1 MKEKILYKSNSFSI
15 NVFTFFFGFIFFGL
29 MFWLTS
35 SSLPTT
41 NQNDM
46 VAKLIIE
53 IIFAT
58 GALGSLF
65 YFLKTQTIK
74 ITEDYLKISY
84 LFLPISKKILLED
97 IVGFSQI
104 SKPVKYSKGLFDKQK
119 TIHNIFETKIILKEN
134 IIVKTMSIDNF
145 ELKEVQKIIEK
156 IKRGESKFTSRN
168 LNFVE
173 FVFQNITM
181 VLFLII
187 CLVLIIGLS
196 NALINKS

>member
-15 NVFTFFFGFIFFGL
+15 NVFTFFFGFILFGL

-46 VAKLIIE
+46 VTKLIIE

-65 YFLKTQTIK
+65 YFLKTKTIK

-134 IIVKTMSIDNF
+134 IIVKTTSIDNF
-145 ELKEVQKIIEK
+145 ELKEVQKIVEK
-156 IKRGESKFTSRN
+156 IKRGESNFTSRN